1 MKHCDAC
8 NVDFTGDM
16 VRCPLCQNELHGEAS
31 PAAFPAQQ
39 IYLRPRRLTVE
50 IITFVTGAIL
60 LLHGF
65 FSYLFSW
72 PIPIASA
79 SAAALIISVL
89 FINSAIL
96 HAPRPL
102 RLMFRYFYIML
113 AIALVW
119 FVATM
124 NHVVTMFVIPITCL
138 VSLVFDVVLLIV
150 LRAKAIDQYAK
161 YLAFD
166 IVAGLLPLTFIPLG
180 WAPWDVLVIV
190 SGLVSPACSSSPAV
204 SSSRNSANSSRPD
217 CLVRSIARLRMETM
231 SEHVEHGFGPVW
243 DGESQVLILGSMPSP
258 KSRASAFYY
267 MHPQNRFW
275 PVMQA
280 LFANSAD
287 PTDAVGDL
295 PEFRRAFALRY
306 HIALWDVIASCDIT
320 GASDASIRNAEPND
334 LAPILRGAPIAHIF
348 TTGAKSAQLYRKLI
362 EPRLTEAGIAI
373 GMTQLPSTS
382 PANASMRLP
391 DLITAYR
398 EAFQKANVLENA
410 YWKN

>member
-8 NVDFTGDM
+8 TVDFTGDM
-16 VRCPLCQNELHGEAS
+16 ARCPLCQNELHGEAS

-39 IYLRPRRLTVE
+39 IYLRPRRLAVE

-96 HAPRPL
+96 HVPRPL

-124 NHVVTMFVIPITCL
+124 NCVVTMFVIPITCL

-150 LRAKAIDQYAK
+150 LRAKAIDEYAK

-166 IVAGLLPLTFIPLG
+166 IVAGLMPLTFIPLG
-180 WAPWDVLVIV
+180 WAPWDVLVMV
-190 SGLVSPACSSSPAV
+190 SGLVSLLVLLGLLVFARRQLFSEFGKQF
-204 SSSRNSANSSRPD
+204 SA
-217 CLVRSIARLRMETM
+217 
-231 SEHVEHGFGPVW
+231 
-243 DGESQVLILGSMPSP
+243 
-258 KSRASAFYY
+258 
-267 MHPQNRFW
+267 
-275 PVMQA
+275 
-280 LFANSAD
+280 
-287 PTDAVGDL
+287 
-295 PEFRRAFALRY
+295 
-306 HIALWDVIASCDIT
+306 
-320 GASDASIRNAEPND
+320 
-334 LAPILRGAPIAHIF
+334 
-348 TTGAKSAQLYRKLI
+348 
-362 EPRLTEAGIAI
+362 
-373 GMTQLPSTS
+373 
-382 PANASMRLP
+382 
-391 DLITAYR
+391 
-398 EAFQKANVLENA
+398 
-410 YWKN
+410 